1 MSTSGLGVNS
11 STSAPITITGLAS
24 GLETS
29 KIIGALMSAQ
39 REPVTHLTDEEQ
51 RLHAEQSD
59 LQGIQ
64 SSLQQ
69 LAAAASEFSSPTLFE
84 NSQTVSSSEPARVSA
99 AMASGSGAGVGGY
112 EVEVTQLANA
122 AQRTFTFTSPT
133 KAETITIEGHEFKL
147 NAGETAKQLA
157 SEINTDS
164 SATVYAAVLEGETL
178 VLSNRATGNTGTE
191 FIKVTD
197 PGGVLTETGKAKE
210 GKNAEFMVD
219 GVAGTAATNTV
230 TNAIA
235 GVTLT
240 LSGLTQTG
248 PVTIDVG
255 APGPSASAVEA
266 QVQSF
271 VKLYNSAVESIQ
283 AQLKTK
289 PPVKPE
295 NGEFGVG
302 VLFGDVELSGLLD
315 SMRTTMYEP
324 IAGLE
329 ANMSSPFDIGI
340 STGNPTGESASS
352 QSSLEGLLTV
362 EPAKLSEAV
371 KANPAGV
378 QKMLQ
383 QWSQNLQG
391 LVNAAGGPGGTIEG
405 RTTGDA
411 SQITE
416 LNSQIAN
423 MNEMLAHREKALQA
437 TYAELESV
445 ISKNSAQGDWLTQQ
459 EESLDKSSK

>member
-1 MSTSGLGVNS
+1 MSASGLGINS
-11 STSAPITITGLAS
+11 SGSAPITITGLAS

-29 KIIGALMSAQ
+29 KIIGALMQAQ
-39 REPVTHLTDEEQ
+39 REPVTHLTQEEQ
-51 RLHAEQSD
+51 RLKAEQSE

-69 LAAAASEFSSPTLFE
+69 LSAAASEFSSPTLFE
-84 NSQTVSSSEPARVSA
+84 SSQTVSSSEPSRVGA

-122 AQRTFTFTSPT
+122 AQRTFTFKSPT
-133 KAETITIEGHEFKL
+133 QAETITIEGHEFKL
-147 NAGETAKQLA
+147 SAGETAKQLA
-157 SEINTDS
+157 SAINTDS

-191 FIKVTD
+191 FIKVT
-197 PGGVLTETGKAKE
+197 GAAGVLTETGKAKE
-210 GKNAEFMVD
+210 GKDAEFKVD
-219 GVAGTAATNTV
+219 GVAGTSATNTV

-271 VKLYNSAVESIQ
+271 VKLYNSTVETIQ
-283 AQLKTK
+283 TELKTK
-289 PPVKPE
+289 PPVKPG
-295 NGEFGVG
+295 NGEFGIG
-302 VLFGDVELSGLLD
+302 TLFGDTELSGLLD

-324 IAGLE
+324 IVGLE
-329 ANMSSPFDIGI
+329 ANMSSPFNIGI
-340 STGNPTGESASS
+340 STGDPTGESASS
-352 QSSLEGLLTV
+352 QSSLEGLLTI
-362 EPAKLSEAV
+362 EPTKLSEAV
-371 KANPAGV
+371 KANPVGV
-378 QKMLQ
+378 QQMLV
-383 QWSQNLQG
+383 QWSQNLQS
-391 LVNAAGGPGGTIEG
+391 LVNAAGGPGGSIEG

-416 LNSQIAN
+416 LTSQIAN
-423 MNEMLAHREKALQA
+423 MNEMLANREKALQA
-437 TYAELESV
+437 TYAELETV

-459 EESLDKSSK
+459 EETMVKNDG

>member
-11 STSAPITITGLAS
+11 VTGAPITITGLAS

-29 KIIGALMSAQ
+29 KIIGALMGAE
-39 REPVTHLTDEEQ
+39 REPVTHLTDEQ
-51 RLHAEQSD
+51 QKLQAEQSD

-69 LAAAASEFSSPTLFE
+69 LASAASEFSLPSLFE
-84 NSQTVSSSEPARVSA
+84 NSQTVTSNEPARVSA
-99 AMASGSGAGVGGY
+99 AIAAGSGAGVGGY
-112 EVEVTQLANA
+112 EVEVTQLANS
-122 AQRTFTFTSPT
+122 AQRTFKFTSPT
-133 KAETITIEGHEFKL
+133 SDETITIEGHEITL
-147 NAGETAKQLA
+147 TAGETAKQLA
-157 SEINTDS
+157 SAINSDS

-197 PGGVLTETGKAKE
+197 PGGALTETGTARE
-210 GKNAEFMVD
+210 GKNAEFKVD
-219 GVAGTAATNTV
+219 GVAGSAATNTV

-240 LSGLTQTG
+240 LGGLTPNG

-266 QVQSF
+266 QVQAF
-271 VKLYNSAVESIQ
+271 VKLYNSTVEAIQ
-283 AQLKTK
+283 TQLQIK
-289 PPVKPE
+289 PPVKPTS
-295 NGEFGVG
+295 GEFGVG
-302 VLFGDVELSGLLD
+302 VLFGDVELTSLLD

-324 IAGLE
+324 IKGLE

-340 STGNPTGESASS
+340 STGKPSGEGTTS
-352 QSSLEGLLTV
+352 QASLEGKLTL
-362 EPAKLSEAV
+362 EPAKLAEAV
-371 KANPAGV
+371 KANPTGV
-378 QKMLQ
+378 EQMLQ
-383 QWSQNLQG
+383 GWSLNLQS

-405 RTTGDA
+405 RTTGDS

-416 LNSQIAN
+416 LTSQIN
-423 MNEMLAHREKALQA
+423 TMNEMLAHREKALQA
-437 TYAELESV
+437 TYAELETV
-445 ISKNSAQGDWLTQQ
+445 ISKNTAQGDWLTQQ
-459 EESLDKSSK
+459 EESLSKSGT